1 MPPLMLIV
9 GRQETMMKRKITI
22 ALVLPL
28 LGVPYPAGADLDE
41 DLPSAL
47 SVRCGYSDYKTFQ
60 IETTS
65 IEGTGSNVGKVAAT
79 KTFRR
84 GEKSN
89 EVTFIVKPGEV
100 AECVFPSGNRV
111 RAKVGQ
117 GSTGHGMCGADPKI
131 FASVWV
137 NKRKIA
143 TRVWFA
149 GHCREENGNPDVS
162 FKISGQTG
170 SIQKCHTARPSK
182 TETRDIDSKSAS
194 EPLSVCV
201 DFSEISRFPRDELE
215 YPGSAKKLPAVGE
228 IEILSGSH
236 GMCKT
241 VLKELKGDFY
251 TFGNHPDQEAI
262 RLLRPTWSSASVD
275 LPKELAG
282 SSESIFDFDN
292 DGKLDRVFSRVYESN
307 YMDGSVLLVQPGNS
321 TSTLNVSDTPMDK
334 NSRFFPCQISPAR
347 YEIGDCPA
355 FSQKGDDAGFWMKG
369 RSNKDS
375 IYFLARYSTIAPFT
389 FQGDNFIGVSNKV
402 EDTKDFVA
410 VLKPMP
416 HRTFKQMCLFRR
428 VTENF

>member
-1 MPPLMLIV
+1 
-9 GRQETMMKRKITI
+9 MKHEIITVV
-22 ALVLPL
+22 LVWAL
-28 LGVPYPAGADLDE
+28 LGMPYQVGADFDE
-41 DLPSAL
+41 NFTRSL
-47 SVRCGYSDYKTFQ
+47 SVQCSYSDYKTFQ
-60 IETTS
+60 IETTL
-65 IEGTGSNVGKVAAT
+65 IEGTGKNVGKVAAT

-89 EVTFIVKPGEV
+89 DVTFIVKPGEV

-111 RAKVGQ
+111 RAKVGE
-117 GSTGHGMCGADPKI
+117 GLARPGMCGADSEV

-143 TRVWFA
+143 SRVWFA

-162 FKISGQTG
+162 FKISGQTR
-170 SIQKCHTARPSK
+170 SIQKCHTVRPSQPGTDDTG
-182 TETRDIDSKSAS
+182 TEFKR
-194 EPLSVCV
+194 EQPLSVCV
-201 DFSEISRFPRDELE
+201 DFPEISRFPQDELE
-215 YPGSAKKLPAVGE
+215 YPKPGKKLPAVGE
-228 IEILSGSH
+228 IEVLSGSH
-236 GMCKT
+236 KICKA
-241 VLKELKGDFY
+241 VVRELKADFY
-251 TFGNHPDQEAI
+251 TFGNYPDQEAI
-262 RLLRPTWSSASVD
+262 KLLRPTWVSASVD

-292 DGKLDRVFSRVYESN
+292 DGKLDRVFRRLYETN
-307 YMDGSVLLVQPGNS
+307 YMDGSVLLVQPGS
-321 TSTLNVSDTPMDK
+321 SASVLSVSDTPMDK
-334 NSRFFPCQISPAR
+334 NSRFFPCQMSSTR

-369 RSNKDS
+369 GSNKDS
-375 IYFLARYSTIAPFT
+375 IYFLARYSTITPFT

-416 HRTFKQMCLFRR
+416 LSTFKQMCLFRR